1 MSDIPCEVL
10 KSAHNENFYWKN
22 GRNKMTTACIAYYLA
37 ARDYNY
43 CKEIRA
49 FKKRNNYGI

>member
-1 MSDIPCEVL
+1 
-10 KSAHNENFYWKN
+10 
-22 GRNKMTTACIAYYLA
+22 MTTACIAYYLA
-37 ARDYNY
+37 ARDFNY

>member
-1 MSDIPCEVL
+1 
-10 KSAHNENFYWKN
+10 
-22 GRNKMTTACIAYYLA
+22 MTTACIAYYLA

-49 FKKRNNYGI
+49 FKKQNNYGIPQRRSLNTFMS

>member
-1 MSDIPCEVL
+1 M
-10 KSAHNENFYWKN
+10 
-22 GRNKMTTACIAYYLA
+22 ACIAYYLA
-37 ARDYNY
+37 ARDFNY